1 MIIIVPFAFIPTTST
16 TGFTFDNSDTHVIDD
31 NDDDDEQTKTE
42 FVNEKEK
49 NEEERGM

>member
-1 MIIIVPFAFIPTTST
+1 MIIIVPFVFIPTTST
-16 TGFTFDNSDTHVIDD
+16 TGFTDTHVIDD
-31 NDDDDEQTKTE
+31 NDDEQTKTE

>member
-31 NDDDDEQTKTE
+31 NDDDEQTKTE